1 MMELNNSAQLR
12 EEGVALHHCVG
23 SYAHLCHRGSS
34 SIWSLRVWQGE
45 KSRSVLTVEVDP
57 KRRAI
62 VQARGKANRS
72 VSGKSLQVLH
82 HWAAREGLQM
92 AI

>member
-23 SYAHLCHRGSS
+23 SYAHLCHHGNS

-45 KSRSVLTVEVDP
+45 KIRSVLTVEVDP
-57 KRRAI
+57 KRRAVI
-62 VQARGKANRS
+62 QARGKANRS
-72 VSGKSLQVLH
+72 ASGKSLQVLH